1 MERRKTDAERLVVM
15 RRNER
20 DRRKTRARR
29 LVAMRRIGK
38 DKSKMK
44 YEQRY
49 PRLIIR
55 IKDDLLGLLEKEIDR
70 SQMNASD
77 IARKALI
84 EYLDKRE
91 QLEN

>member
-1 MERRKTDAERLVVM
+1 MERKQGQGTL
-15 RRNER
+15 
-20 DRRKTRARR
+20 
-29 LVAMRRIGK
+29 LVAMKRIGK

-55 IKDDLLGLLEKEIDR
+55 VKDELLGKLEKEIDR

-77 IARKALI
+77 ITRKALN

-91 QLEN
+91 